1 MIFGTD
7 KRDRDEII
15 SKQRKAV
22 NDIKIGQRFLIGQRC
37 YRVTEKYPN
46 FVRLENFGDKKTLN
60 KGDLITILCGGF
72 DYEESE

>member
-15 SKQRKAV
+15 SKQRKAI

>member
-1 MIFGTD
+1 MNERE
-7 KRDRDEII
+7 KRRKYDF
-15 SKQRKAV
+15 KQRKAI
-22 NDIKIGQRFLIGQRC
+22 NDIKIGQQFWIGQRC
-37 YRVTEKYPN
+37 YKVTEKYPN

>member
-15 SKQRKAV
+15 SKQRKAI
-22 NDIKIGQRFLIGQRC
+22 NDIKIGQQFSIGQRR
-37 YRVTEKYPN
+37 YKVTEKYPN
-46 FVRLENFGDKKTLN
+46 FVRLENSGDKKTLN